1 MVRLSSSASPES
13 PMAKIDRELAGAD
26 LILLEMMSDP
36 ALARS
41 ER

>member
-1 MVRLSSSASPES
+1 MVQLSSPASPES
-13 PMAKIDRELAGAD
+13 PMAKIDRELAGGEV
-26 LILLEMMSDP
+26 ILMEVMSDP